1 MQTLYLPLNP
11 KCSNFKGEKTF
22 ETFVVKK
29 IKMKNLYINNRFFF
43 SLIGV
48 GILYVFAF
56 FFPGL
61 MMVAH
66 IVLLL
71 VFLATMVDY
80 LLLFREKDGVL
91 AQRILPEKLSN
102 GDENP
107 VKVDIKN
114 NYSFKINTKIIDE
127 IPFQFQKR
135 DFLIQKQIAP
145 GKNTLFQYILEP
157 KERGEYSFGAL
168 NIFVSSPLGFISKRF
183 TFQKDAM
190 LPAYPSFVHLTKY
203 ELMALQNE
211 FLLGGIKRIR
221 KLGHTMEFEQIK
233 EYVPGDDVRTINW
246 KATSKTNR
254 LMVNQFQDEKSQR
267 IFMLIDKGR
276 TMKMPFKGLSLLDYS
291 INASMALSHII
302 LKKGDR
308 AGMMTFSKKTENK
321 VAADNKSGQLRRI
334 SEALYNIK
342 TDFYESDF
350 NRLYQDVKYSV
361 NQRSLVLL
369 FTNFETLDALN
380 RQMKYLRGI
389 AKNHLLVVVFFKNSE
404 LQNLLHKNPESI
416 QEIYDEVIAEKFEF
430 EKKLIIQ
437 ELRKYGIYSVYTLP
451 ENLNVDV
458 INKYLEIKA
467 RGIL

>member
-1 MQTLYLPLNP
+1 
-11 KCSNFKGEKTF
+11 
-22 ETFVVKK
+22 
-29 IKMKNLYINNRFFF
+29 MKNLYINTRFFF
-43 SLIGV
+43 ALIGV
-48 GILYVFAF
+48 GVLYVLAF
-56 FFPGL
+56 FFPFFMILG
-61 MMVAH
+61 H
-66 IVLLL
+66 GLLL
-71 VFLATMVDY
+71 LIFLTAFVDY
-80 LLLFREKDGVL
+80 LLIFRQKDAVL

-102 GDENP
+102 GDENA
-107 VKVDIKN
+107 VKIDIKN
-114 NYSFKINTKIIDE
+114 NYSFKIGVKVIDE

-135 DFLIQKQIAP
+135 DFLIRKEIQSD
-145 GKNTLFQYILEP
+145 KNTLFQYFLEP
-157 KERGEYSFGAL
+157 KERGEYNFGAL
-168 NIFVSSPLGFISKRF
+168 NIYASSPIGFVSKRF
-183 TFQKDAM
+183 IFQKDTSLAS
-190 LPAYPSFVHLTKY
+190 YPSFVHLRKY

-211 FLLGGIKRIR
+211 FMLGGIKKIR

-276 TMKMPFKGLSLLDYS
+276 TMKMPFNGLSLLDYS
-291 INASMALSHII
+291 INATMALSHII

-308 AGMMTFSKKTENK
+308 AGMMTFSKKAENK
-321 VAADNKSGQLRRI
+321 VAAENKSGQLRKI

-342 TDFYESDF
+342 TDFFESDF
-350 NRLYQDVKYSV
+350 NRLYQDVKYSI

-369 FTNFETLDALN
+369 FTNFETLDGLN

-389 AKNHLLVVVFFKNSE
+389 AKNHLLVVVFFKNTE
-404 LQNLLHKNPESI
+404 IQKLIHTHPESM
-416 QEIYDEVIAEKFEF
+416 QGIYDEIIAEKFEF

>member
-1 MQTLYLPLNP
+1 
-11 KCSNFKGEKTF
+11 
-22 ETFVVKK
+22 
-29 IKMKNLYINNRFFF
+29 MKNLYINNRFFF
-43 SLIGV
+43 TLIGV

-61 MMVAH
+61 MIIGHV
-66 IVLLL
+66 VLLL
-71 VFLATMVDY
+71 VFLAAMVDY

-114 NYSFKINTKIIDE
+114 NYSFTINTKVIDE

-135 DFLIQKQIAP
+135 DFLIKKQIES

-168 NIFVSSPLGFISKRF
+168 NIFASSPLGFVSKRF

-190 LPAYPSFVHLTKY
+190 LPAYPSFVHLRKY

-211 FLLGGIKRIR
+211 FLLGGIKKIR

-276 TMKMPFKGLSLLDYS
+276 TMKMPFNGLSLLDYS

-342 TDFYESDF
+342 TDFFESDF

-404 LQNLLHKNPESI
+404 LQTLLHNNPESM

>member
-1 MQTLYLPLNP
+1 
-11 KCSNFKGEKTF
+11 
-22 ETFVVKK
+22 
-29 IKMKNLYINNRFFF
+29 MKNLYINIRFFF
-43 SLIGV
+43 TLIVVGV
-48 GILYVFAF
+48 LYVLAF
-56 FFPGL
+56 FFPFL
-61 MMVAH
+61 IWAAH
-66 IVLLL
+66 SVLLL
-71 VFLATMVDY
+71 CFLAVMVDY
-80 LLLFREKDGVL
+80 LFVFNRNKGIA

-114 NYSFKINTKIIDE
+114 NYDFKINVKVIDE

-135 DFLIQKQIAP
+135 DFMIEKQIDS
-145 GKNTLFQYILEP
+145 GRNIFFQYILEP
-157 KERGEYSFGAL
+157 KERGEYNFGSL
-168 NIFVSSPLGFISKRF
+168 NVYVSSPLGFVSKRF
-183 TFQKDAM
+183 SFQKDAN
-190 LPAYPSFVHLTKY
+190 LPSYPSFIHLRKY
-203 ELMALQNE
+203 ELMAIQSE
-211 FLLGGIKRIR
+211 FLLGGIKKIR

-233 EYVPGDDVRTINW
+233 EYVPGDDIRTINW

-267 IFMLIDKGR
+267 IFMLIDTGR

-291 INASMALSHII
+291 INATMALSHII

-321 VAADNKSGQLRRI
+321 IAAENKSGQLRKI

-342 TDFYESDF
+342 TDFFESDF
-350 NRLYQDVKYSV
+350 NRLYQDVKYSL
-361 NQRSLVLL
+361 NQRSLILL
-369 FTNFETLDALN
+369 FTNFETLDGLN

-404 LQNLLHKNPESI
+404 LQTLIHKNPESM
-416 QEIYDEVIAEKFEF
+416 QEIYDEIIAEKFEF

-437 ELRKYGIYSVYTLP
+437 ELRKYGIYTVYTLP
-451 ENLNVDV
+451 ENLNIDV

>member
-1 MQTLYLPLNP
+1 
-11 KCSNFKGEKTF
+11 
-22 ETFVVKK
+22 
-29 IKMKNLYINNRFFF
+29 MKNLYINTRFFF
-43 SLIGV
+43 ALIGV
-48 GILYVFAF
+48 GVLYVLAF
-56 FFPGL
+56 FFPFFMILG
-61 MMVAH
+61 H
-66 IVLLL
+66 GLLL
-71 VFLATMVDY
+71 LIFLTAFVDY
-80 LLLFREKDGVL
+80 LLIFRQKDAVL

-102 GDENP
+102 GDENA

-114 NYSFKINTKIIDE
+114 NYSFKIDVKVIDE

-135 DFLIQKQIAP
+135 DFLIRKEIQP
-145 GKNTLFQYILEP
+145 DKNTLFQYFLEP
-157 KERGEYSFGAL
+157 KERGEYNFGAL
-168 NIFVSSPLGFISKRF
+168 NIYASSPIGFVSKRF
-183 TFQKDAM
+183 IFQKDTSLAS
-190 LPAYPSFVHLTKY
+190 YPSFVHLRKY

-211 FLLGGIKRIR
+211 FMLGGIKKIR

-276 TMKMPFKGLSLLDYS
+276 TMKMPFNGLSLLDYS
-291 INASMALSHII
+291 INATMALSHII

-308 AGMMTFSKKTENK
+308 AGMMTFSKKAENK
-321 VAADNKSGQLRRI
+321 VAAENKSGQLRKI

-342 TDFYESDF
+342 TDFFESDF
-350 NRLYQDVKYSV
+350 NRLYQDVKYSI

-369 FTNFETLDALN
+369 FTNFETLDGLN

-389 AKNHLLVVVFFKNSE
+389 AKNHLLVVVFFKNTE
-404 LQNLLHKNPESI
+404 IQKLIHTHPESM
-416 QEIYDEVIAEKFEF
+416 QGIYDEIIAEKFEF

>member
-1 MQTLYLPLNP
+1 
-11 KCSNFKGEKTF
+11 
-22 ETFVVKK
+22 
-29 IKMKNLYINNRFFF
+29 MKNFYLNNRFFYTLIF
-43 SLIGV
+43 IGV
-48 GILYVFAF
+48 CFVFAF
-56 FFPGL
+56 FFPFI
-61 MMVAH
+61 MVVAISLLILVSLGF
-66 IVLLL
+66 IVD
-71 VFLATMVDY
+71 V
-80 LLLFREKDGVL
+80 LFIFNIKNAIL

-107 VKVDIKN
+107 IKIDVKN
-114 NYSFKINTKIIDE
+114 NYIFKIRAKIIDE

-135 DFLIQKQIAP
+135 DFMIIKDIP
-145 GKNTLFQYILEP
+145 SGKNAFFQYILEP
-157 KERGEYSFGAL
+157 KERGEYHFGSL
-168 NIFVSSPLGFISKRF
+168 NVFVSSPLSFVSKRF
-183 TFQKDAM
+183 QFQKEAS
-190 LPAYPSFVHLTKY
+190 LPSYPSFIHLRKY

-211 FLLGGIKRIR
+211 FLLGGIKKIR

-233 EYVPGDDVRTINW
+233 EYVQGDDIRTINW
-246 KATSKTNR
+246 KATSKQNK
-254 LMVNQFQDEKSQR
+254 LMVNQYQDEKSQR

-321 VAADNKSGQLRRI
+321 VAADNKSGQLRKI
-334 SEALYNIK
+334 SEALYNVQ
-342 TDFYESDF
+342 TNFFESDF
-350 NRLYQDVKYSV
+350 NRLYQDVKFNI
-361 NQRSLVLL
+361 NQRSLILL
-369 FTNFETLDALN
+369 FTNFETLDAVN

-404 LQNLLHKNPESI
+404 LQDLIHKNPGNM
-416 QEIYDEVIAEKFEF
+416 QEIYDEIIAEKFEF

-437 ELRKYGIYSVYTLP
+437 ELKKYGIYTVYTLP
-451 ENLNVDV
+451 ENLTIEA

>member
-1 MQTLYLPLNP
+1 
-11 KCSNFKGEKTF
+11 
-22 ETFVVKK
+22 
-29 IKMKNLYINNRFFF
+29 MKNLYINNRFFF
-43 SLIGV
+43 TLIGV

-56 FFPGL
+56 FFPFFMIFGH
-61 MMVAH
+61 V
-66 IVLLL
+66 ILLL
-71 VFLATMVDY
+71 VFLAAMVDY
-80 LLLFREKDGVL
+80 LLLFREKNGIS
-91 AQRILPEKLSN
+91 AQRVLPEKLSN
-102 GDENP
+102 GDENS

-135 DFLIQKQIAP
+135 DFLIEKQIEP
-145 GKNTLFQYILEP
+145 EKNTLFQYILEP

-168 NIFVSSPLGFISKRF
+168 NIFASSPLGFISKRF
-183 TFQKDAM
+183 TFQKDAF
-190 LPAYPSFVHLTKY
+190 LPAYPSFIHLRKY

-211 FLLGGIKRIR
+211 FLLGGIKKIR

-254 LMVNQFQDEKSQR
+254 LMVNQFQDEKAQR

-291 INASMALSHII
+291 INATMALSHII

-321 VAADNKSGQLRRI
+321 VAADNKSGQLRKI
-334 SEALYNIK
+334 SESLYNIK
-342 TDFYESDF
+342 TDFFESDF
-350 NRLYQDVKYSV
+350 NRLYQDVKYSL

-389 AKNHLLVVVFFKNSE
+389 AKSHLLVVVFFKNSE
-404 LQNLLHKNPESI
+404 LQTLIHKNPESM

>member
-1 MQTLYLPLNP
+1 M
-11 KCSNFKGEKTF
+11 
-22 ETFVVKK
+22 VV
-29 IKMKNLYINNRFFF
+29 
-43 SLIGV
+43 GH
-48 GILYVFAF
+48 IL
-56 FFPGL
+56 
-61 MMVAH
+61 
-66 IVLLL
+66 LLL
-71 VFLATMVDY
+71 VFLAAMVDY
-80 LLLFREKDGVL
+80 LLLFREKDGIL

-114 NYSFKINTKIIDE
+114 KYSFKIYTKIIDE

-135 DFLIQKQIAP
+135 DFLIEKEIEAD
-145 GKNTLFQYILEP
+145 KNTFFQYILEP

-168 NIFVSSPLGFISKRF
+168 NIFASSPLGFVSRRF
-183 TFQKDAM
+183 MFQKDAM
-190 LPAYPSFVHLTKY
+190 LPAYPSFIHLRKY

-321 VAADNKSGQLRRI
+321 VAADNKSGQLRKI
-334 SEALYNIK
+334 SESLYNIR
-342 TDFYESDF
+342 TDFFESDF
-350 NRLYQDVKYSV
+350 NRLYQDIKYSV

-404 LQNLLHKNPESI
+404 LQTLLHKNPESI

-451 ENLNVDV
+451 ENLNVEV

>member
-1 MQTLYLPLNP
+1 M
-11 KCSNFKGEKTF
+11 
-22 ETFVVKK
+22 
-29 IKMKNLYINNRFFF
+29 MKNLYINTRFFF
-43 SLIGV
+43 ALIGV
-48 GILYVFAF
+48 GILYVFGF
-56 FFPGL
+56 FFSPF
-61 MMVAH
+61 V
-66 IVLLL
+66 IVGHCILL
-71 VFLATMVDY
+71 VLFLATMVDY
-80 LLLFREKDGVL
+80 LLLFLPKEAIL

-107 VKVDIKN
+107 VKIDIRN
-114 NYSFKINTKIIDE
+114 NFGITIHCKIIDE

-135 DFLIQKQIAP
+135 DFLIERKIEA
-145 GKNTLFQYILEP
+145 GKNTLFQYVLEP
-157 KERGEYSFGAL
+157 KERGEYHFGAL
-168 NIFVSSPLGFISKRF
+168 NVFTSSPLGLVSKRF
-183 TFQKDAM
+183 SFQKDAQ
-190 LPAYPSFVHLTKY
+190 LAAYPSFIHLRKY

-211 FLLGGIKRIR
+211 FLLGGMKKIR

-233 EYVPGDDVRTINW
+233 EYVPGDDIRTINW

-254 LMVNQFQDEKSQR
+254 LMVNQYQDEKAQR
-267 IFMLIDKGR
+267 VFMLIDKGR
-276 TMKMPFKGLSLLDYS
+276 TMKMPFNGLSLLDYS
-291 INASMALSHII
+291 INATMALSHII

-321 VAADNKSGQLRRI
+321 VAADNKSGQLRKI
-334 SEALYNIK
+334 SESLYNIK
-342 TDFYESDF
+342 TDFFESDF
-350 NRLYQDVKYSV
+350 NKLYQDIKFSI

-369 FTNFETLDALN
+369 FTNFETLDGLN

-404 LQNLLHKNPESI
+404 LQTLIHKNPENM

-437 ELRKYGIYSVYTLP
+437 ELKKYGIYSVYTLP

>member
-1 MQTLYLPLNP
+1 M
-11 KCSNFKGEKTF
+11 
-22 ETFVVKK
+22 
-29 IKMKNLYINNRFFF
+29 
-43 SLIGV
+43 
-48 GILYVFAF
+48 ILGHGF
-56 FFPGL
+56 
-61 MMVAH
+61 
-66 IVLLL
+66 LLL
-71 VFLATMVDY
+71 IFLTAFVDY
-80 LLLFREKDGVL
+80 LLVFSQKDAVL

-102 GDENP
+102 GDENA

-114 NYSFKINTKIIDE
+114 NYSFKINVKVIDE

-135 DFLIQKQIAP
+135 DFLIRKEIQS
-145 GKNTLFQYILEP
+145 GKNILFQYFLEP
-157 KERGEYSFGAL
+157 KERGEYNFGAL
-168 NIFVSSPLGFISKRF
+168 NVYASSPIGFISKRF
-183 TFQKDAM
+183 IFQRDTSLAS
-190 LPAYPSFVHLTKY
+190 YPSFVHLRKY

-211 FLLGGIKRIR
+211 FLLGGIKKIR

-254 LMVNQFQDEKSQR
+254 LMVDQFQDEKSQR

-276 TMKMPFKGLSLLDYS
+276 TMKMPFNGLSLLDYS
-291 INASMALSHII
+291 INATMALSHII

-308 AGMMTFSKKTENK
+308 AGMMTFSKKAENK
-321 VAADNKSGQLRRI
+321 VAAENKSGQLRKI

-342 TDFYESDF
+342 TDFFESDF
-350 NRLYQDVKYSV
+350 NRLYQDVKYSI

-369 FTNFETLDALN
+369 FTNFETLDGLN

-389 AKNHLLVVVFFKNSE
+389 AKNHLLVVVFFKNTE
-404 LQNLLHKNPESI
+404 IQKLIHTNPESM
-416 QEIYDEVIAEKFEF
+416 QGIYDEIIAEKFEF

-451 ENLNVDV
+451 ENLNVEV